1 MARGRRGAPSLP
13 GKGKRGLEPRL
24 PRLRGVW
31 AGRSRVREAGSRM
44 GKCSLMFA
52 YVRLCSLYWRK
63 MFEAS
68 DGEGSSILQ
77 NARPTEMGTR
87 GNRPSKYQRERLAQ
101 TKLDLG
107 RARWLRGNAKRM
119 NGKAKGSSDR
129 NTFFI
134 CDTAER
140 GLGLEENL
148 RLSSLILAYLRL
160 MGEKCFLRL
169 TGADEAR

>member
-1 MARGRRGAPSLP
+1 MKMVRGMGPGAQWRADGAAHRHYRGRGNADWSSGCRDCGA
-13 GKGKRGLEPRL
+13 
-24 PRLRGVW
+24 W

-87 GNRPSKYQRERLAQ
+87 GARPSKYQRQRLAR
-101 TKLDLG
+101 TK
-107 RARWLRGNAKRM
+107 
-119 NGKAKGSSDR
+119 
-129 NTFFI
+129 
-134 CDTAER
+134 
-140 GLGLEENL
+140 
-148 RLSSLILAYLRL
+148 
-160 MGEKCFLRL
+160 
-169 TGADEAR
+169 